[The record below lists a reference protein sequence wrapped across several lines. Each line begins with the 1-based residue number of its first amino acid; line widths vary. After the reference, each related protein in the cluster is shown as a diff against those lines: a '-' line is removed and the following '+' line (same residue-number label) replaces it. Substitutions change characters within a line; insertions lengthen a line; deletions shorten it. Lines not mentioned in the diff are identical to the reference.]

1 MHIKDFRISEEWTSF
16 TEILD
21 GEVDAGATYTIFNIS
36 QDEIYA
42 IENDTTPQTDALGVI
57 VVPTDFII
65 YQKGEQELYLRNGS
79 APVTKDGVP
88 VEDKL
93 SAITINKV
101 G

>member
-1 MHIKDFRISEEWTSF
+1 MHIKDFRISDEWTSF

-21 GEVDAGATYTIFNIS
+21 GEVDAEATYTIFNIS

-42 IENDTTPQTDALGVI
+42 IESDGEPQQGALGVI

-79 APVTKDGVP
+79 APVVKGGVTI
-88 VEDKL
+88 EDKL